1 MYLYLVEIKTII
13 IIVVV
18 FIIII
23 IIIILFTFSNKFQ
36 KNSKQVTQINVSGT
50 YLARIL
56 SVCTGHS
63 ST

>member
-13 IIVVV
+13 IIVVI
-18 FIIII
+18 FII

-36 KNSKQVTQINVSGT
+36 KNSKRVTQINVSGT

-63 ST
+63 SWS